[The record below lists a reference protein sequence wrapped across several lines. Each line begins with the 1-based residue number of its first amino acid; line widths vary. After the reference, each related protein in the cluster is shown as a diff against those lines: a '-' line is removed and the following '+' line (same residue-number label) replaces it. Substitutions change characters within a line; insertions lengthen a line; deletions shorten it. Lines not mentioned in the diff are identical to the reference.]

1 MGKIK
6 QGILGGFKGKVG
18 TVIGASWNGIA
29 YMKGLPQSQKDPK
42 TAAQMAQRN
51 YFREIQGLAGQLTTE
66 QLASL
71 YPSVTSGSTRRNMLV
86 HQLAAAA
93 AIVDD
98 VKTVDLSQ
106 MEGIGSGEHIESPML
121 ESVVTLTNDVKD
133 FYAEPAAAEQIGK
146 PAEANFIVVAYNIPE
161 ENRHL
166 QHRRNRPVY
175 GCDRSCRQ
183 LGRSRRCRSLLL
195 DLCRQGRECLSPWLR
210 LVHHQDKSRKG
221 RSQNQQ
227 GVTPYEQTTAAI
239 TKAS

>member
-51 YFREIQGLAGQLTTE
+51 YFTEIQRLVSQLTTE

-71 YPSVTSGSTRRNMLV
+71 YPSVTSGKTRRNMLT

-98 VKTVDLSQ
+98 VKTVDLSL
-106 MEGIGSGEHIESPML
+106 MEGIGSGERINSPML
-121 ESVVTLTNDVKD
+121 EYNVADTNGVLDI
-133 FYAEPAAAEQIGK
+133 FAEPGVAASIGK
-146 PAEANFIVVAYNIPE
+146 PEGANFIAVAYNLSQKRIGIFNTEVTDPSMGVEIPVGNWAE
-161 ENRHL
+161 EGDSVRFYLTYAASGEN
-166 QHRRNRPVY
+166 VY
-175 GCDRSCRQ
+175 LRGFGSFIIKTRAEKV
-183 LGRSRRCRSLLL
+183 GR
-195 DLCRQGRECLSPWLR
+195 
-210 LVHHQDKSRKG
+210 KI
-221 RSQNQQ
+221 N
-227 GVTPYEQTTAAI
+227 
-239 TKAS
+239 KA